1 MVLRRVKREWHVDAK
16 KRKEKL
22 LKLVFLNAARP
33 PILYTKDN
41 LPLPLI
47 EKQVFHFCNV
57 LPLLMLND

>member
-1 MVLRRVKREWHVDAK
+1 VVLRQVKREWDFDAK

-22 LKLVFLNAARP
+22 IKLAFLNAARP

-47 EKQVFHFCNV
+47 EK
-57 LPLLMLND
+57 